1 MPFCTRC
8 GSQITNEA
16 QFCPNCGAPVIPGS
30 AVGQTSAPVV
40 QSPLHAESGR
50 GLVYA
55 SWGSR
60 FIAWLIDVLIVGAIA
75 ELLQLPAFRILD
87 IPFMS
92 IGSRDIIL
100 FLYWTL
106 SEGFYGKSIG
116 KMAMRVKVVKLDG
129 SPITPVEAAI
139 QSIGKAFILPLDCI
153 IGWIAEESKS
163 KKQRLFSMIAKTVV
177 V

>member
-1 MPFCTRC
+1 MP
-8 GSQITNEA
+8 GL
-16 QFCPNCGAPVIPGS
+16 V
-30 AVGQTSAPVV
+30 VGQTSAPVV

-163 KKQRLFSMIAKTVV
+163 KKQRLFSMIAKTIVV
-177 V
+177 

>member
-1 MPFCTRC
+1 MTPGATV
-8 GSQITNEA
+8 SQ
-16 QFCPNCGAPVIPGS
+16 APATV
-30 AVGQTSAPVV
+30 AP
-40 QSPLHAESGR
+40 SPSYGESGR

-60 FIAWLIDVLIVGAIA
+60 FVAWLIDVLIVGAIA
-75 ELLQLPAFRILD
+75 EILQLPALRILD

-92 IGSRDIIL
+92 IGSRDVIL

-106 SEGFYGKSIG
+106 SEGIYGKSIG
-116 KMAMRVKVVKLDG
+116 KMAMRVRVVKLDG
-129 SPITPVEAAI
+129 SRISLAEAAI
-139 QSIGKAFILPLDCI
+139 ESVGKAFILPLDCI

>member
-1 MPFCTRC
+1 VT
-8 GSQITNEA
+8 
-16 QFCPNCGAPVIPGS
+16 PGS
-30 AVGQTSAPVV
+30 TVSQAPATVA
-40 QSPLHAESGR
+40 QSPSYGESGR

-60 FIAWLIDVLIVGAIA
+60 FVAWLIDVLIVGAIA
-75 ELLQLPAFRILD
+75 EILQLPAFRILD

-92 IGSRDIIL
+92 IGSRDVIL

-106 SEGFYGKSIG
+106 SEGIYGKSIG

-129 SPITPVEAAI
+129 SRITLAEAAI
-139 QSIGKAFILPLDCI
+139 ESIGKAFILPLDCI

>member
-1 MPFCTRC
+1 VT
-8 GSQITNEA
+8 
-16 QFCPNCGAPVIPGS
+16 PGS
-30 AVGQTSAPVV
+30 TVSQAPATVA
-40 QSPLHAESGR
+40 QSPPYGESGR

-60 FIAWLIDVLIVGAIA
+60 FVAWLIDVLIVGAIA
-75 ELLQLPAFRILD
+75 EILQLPALRILD

-92 IGSRDIIL
+92 IGSRDVIL

-106 SEGFYGKSIG
+106 SEGIYGKSIG
-116 KMAMRVKVVKLDG
+116 KMAMRVRVVKLDG
-129 SPITPVEAAI
+129 SRISLAEAAI
-139 QSIGKAFILPLDCI
+139 ESVGKAFILPLDCI

-177 V
+177 I

>member
-1 MPFCTRC
+1 MH
-8 GSQITNEA
+8 G
-16 QFCPNCGAPVIPGS
+16 
-30 AVGQTSAPVV
+30 
-40 QSPLHAESGR
+40 ESGR